1 MHYLVPP
8 VAEEPQVSLV
18 NWCLRR
24 YPDGDIVLTGQ
35 KPEVVSASSSKVR
48 TTSPIEEIDPTTM
61 TVKTASGRIYH
72 LFGEEGP
79 SELVRMTFDLKCRIA
94 GQDAADGD
102 QQSADDQLPE
112 GNAASAFRRWSGP
125 RTSCGCQRRPRT
137 GTSYRMTWFS
147 PLAV

>member
-94 GQDAADGD
+94 GQDAADVP
-102 QQSADDQLPE
+102 QIALADAYAELAE
-112 GNAASAFRRWSGP
+112 RRAAA
-125 RTSCGCQRRPRT
+125 RPQA
-137 GTSYRMTWFS
+137 S
-147 PLAV
+147 